1 MKRNNTVTE
10 KKFLLVKAEPLVTII
25 TLNWNQT
32 EITCQFLESTKLL
45 RYRNYEILVCDM
57 GSAADP
63 TGRIA
68 AGAFPNTRVLKRETY
83 TGSSINWAVKEA
95 KGDFILLINNHIE
108 VTENLLD
115 DLLTP
120 FLTNYALGVTCPK
133 ICSFHKKNIIQYAG
147 YNALNKITG
156 RNTIIGN
163 KKEDRGQYDTPIYTH
178 GAYSGAMMIRKSL
191 IEHPGILPQHFFT
204 YFDDSDISARIL
216 KKGYKIMYQPK
227 AVAYN
232 KKSLFSSPKSAIHV
246 YYATRNRILLMRRNS
261 NMLQFIVFL
270 CFFTFL
276 AVPGTVVRF
285 LVKRQFM
292 HLQSFFKGIWWN
304 VKMKTTA

>member
-32 EITCQFLESTKLL
+32 EITCQFLESTRHLE
-45 RYRNYEILVCDM
+45 YSNYEILVCDM

-83 TGSSINWAVKEA
+83 AGSNISWAVKEA

-108 VTENLLD
+108 VTKNLLD
-115 DLLTP
+115 DLLAP
-120 FLTNYALGVTCPK
+120 LLTNHTLGVTCPK

-147 YNALNKITG
+147 YNALNRITG

-163 KKEDRGQYDTPIYTH
+163 QKEDRGQYNTPLYTH
-178 GAYSGAMMIRKSL
+178 GVYSGAMMIRKSL
-191 IEHPGILPQHFFT
+191 IEHPGMLPQHFFT

-232 KKSLFSSPKSAIHV
+232 KKSLPSPRSAIHV
-246 YYATRNRILLMRRNS
+246 YYTTRNRILLMRRNS
-261 NMLQFIVFL
+261 NLLQFVGFL

-276 AVPGTVVRF
+276 AVPCTAIRF

-304 VKMKTTA
+304 VKMKTPA

>member
-1 MKRNNTVTE
+1 MTE

-32 EITCQFLESTKLL
+32 EITCQFLESTRHL

-63 TGRIA
+63 TGRIT

-83 TGSSINWAVKEA
+83 TGSNINWAVKEA

-115 DLLTP
+115 DLLAP
-120 FLTNYALGVTCPK
+120 FLTNHTLGVTCPK
-133 ICSFHKKNIIQYAG
+133 ICSFHEKNIIQYAG
-147 YNALNKITG
+147 YHALNRITG

-163 KKEDRGQYDTPIYTH
+163 KKEDRGQYDTPLYTH

-191 IEHPGILPQHFFT
+191 IEYPGMLPQHFFT

-232 KKSLFSSPKSAIHV
+232 KKSLPSSPKSAIHV
-246 YYATRNRILLMRRNS
+246 YYTTRNRILLMRRNS
-261 NMLQFIVFL
+261 NLLQFIVFL
-270 CFFTFL
+270 CFFGFL
-276 AVPGTVVRF
+276 AVPCTVIRF

>member
-1 MKRNNTVTE
+1 
-10 KKFLLVKAEPLVTII
+10 
-25 TLNWNQT
+25 
-32 EITCQFLESTKLL
+32 
-45 RYRNYEILVCDM
+45 
-57 GSAADP
+57 
-63 TGRIA
+63 
-68 AGAFPNTRVLKRETY
+68 
-83 TGSSINWAVKEA
+83 
-95 KGDFILLINNHIE
+95 
-108 VTENLLD
+108 
-115 DLLTP
+115 
-120 FLTNYALGVTCPK
+120 
-133 ICSFHKKNIIQYAG
+133 
-147 YNALNKITG
+147 
-156 RNTIIGN
+156 
-163 KKEDRGQYDTPIYTH
+163 GQYDTPIYTH

-276 AVPGTVVRF
+276 
-285 LVKRQFM
+285 
-292 HLQSFFKGIWWN
+292 
-304 VKMKTTA
+304 